1 MAPTTL
7 RRQSDEIANFKK
19 KIINNPEALQK
30 SYERL
35 TKVLAE
41 ELPQIGPDSI
51 AEIDFAD
58 LQQNEGQFDELN
70 LAKLKKSG
78 VLIVRKIFS
87 TEQAE
92 QWNKELIDYLESN
105 GMKALKP
112 KSLNLHDS

>member
-58 LQQNEGQFDELN
+58 LQQNEGQFDELA

-92 QWNKELIDYLESN
+92 QSHLLILCALNN
-105 GMKALKP
+105 GIKNSLIIWRSMARKP
-112 KSLNLHDS
+112 